1 MMTLKIIDTKNCIHM
16 SIRPALFM
24 FISLTKEEHPSTSVM
39 FIKLLPEM
47 LPIARSPLP
56 LNAAER
62 QVTNSGKDV
71 PRATMVRP
79 IVDSGIQERCNF
91 NGTSY
96 GIIPPKRLNRS

>member
-39 FIKLLPEM
+39 FIKLLPKM

-79 IVDSGIQERCNF
+79 IVDSGIF
-91 NGTSY
+91 KSVAILTA
-96 GIIPPKRLNRS
+96 LVTA